1 LKRMP
6 TIWMKLPLWLLAG
19 TIGLAAT
26 LGAATAPNA
35 VPTTTAPVQ
44 KPEKKQAEKA
54 SDDTSA
60 KSDESTAA
68 EPSNS
73 AEADSKAAVTETEA
87 AADTSKSD
95 DAKSAQPKFDPP
107 HFEIYI
113 PSAKKLGESAQQSR
127 TAKLVDAVASLFPKP
142 DPELATTDD
151 DEDESIDPATLLK
164 VGEKLLEWPDT
175 SIRFTTYAQ
184 DRDGRPQWALAT
196 DWPVQDLVERLRSII
211 EDENT
216 GKLFENLKIVA
227 AEDDDDT
234 YRLELPDL
242 TLAHLAATDV
252 GSVIKATPTLKVDPN
267 VFGVEKSTK
276 GNSKKTLVFSR
287 FNLDVDDE
295 TQSNSVLTGLAG
307 FDTIDYELRM
317 YKDGR
322 WRETYMVQ
330 WNALVG
336 VAVKAVFGE
345 TKHEFDCPAEAY
357 ANAVVNLGSVSQTAA
372 DGLAGLQIGTIG
384 ARAGSDMGI
393 TVLPG
398 KGFLPFPDTFYQFR
412 LSSKEGTIKAIRK
425 FIEKDTKKRTKQERR
440 RAWYEDEIDGDVV
453 FWRDPTAD
461 YQRSG
466 ILPVT
471 YRNVIFFEDLPD
483 AAENDE
489 AASED
494 EGSGQGD
501 AETKAEKS
509 TPALLVV
516 SNSSTWHDMAVAN
529 WREQSKKYVT
539 LPSSKSV
546 DWQGLISW
554 KRLYQLAHP
563 YMVLAV
569 GAAGDQPGPP
579 SPAAL
584 DEALADSRV
593 DIKIGVSGFYA
604 RHVGPV
610 PVGFAYNPAVAA
622 VTLGTTAAASS
633 ELAREQIACERL
645 RTLHYHCKLFAKDYD
660 RWPATVAELD
670 GYVDFASHP
679 QLLRIRPKKK
689 GFFKGFV
696 SVFSQR
702 TEDESKTEEDDGWEE
717 EQAIDDSLYV
727 IDWSA
732 DPDEWRLRFRDG
744 EFKNYQTISV
754 NTAGDIERVPLDTT
768 EGGTTEVAAADGK
781 LK

>member
-1 LKRMP
+1 MKRMP
-6 TIWMKLPLWLLAG
+6 TTWKKLPLWLLGGA
-19 TIGLAAT
+19 IGLAAT
-26 LGAATAPNA
+26 LGAATTPNA

-44 KPEKKQAEKA
+44 KPEQEQAKKADDKPAADANEDSNAVKDDGKAEKPTA
-54 SDDTSA
+54 AKETESSVDA
-60 KSDESTAA
+60 EKSD
-68 EPSNS
+68 
-73 AEADSKAAVTETEA
+73 
-87 AADTSKSD
+87 
-95 DAKSAQPKFDPP
+95 SAQTTKPTFDAP
-107 HFEIYI
+107 HFELYI
-113 PSAKKLGESAQQSR
+113 PSAKKLSESAQQSR

-142 DPELATTDD
+142 DPELSVDED
-151 DEDESIDPATLLK
+151 DEDESIDPAALLN
-164 VGEKLLEWPDT
+164 VAEKLLEWPDT

-196 DWPVQDLVERLRSII
+196 DWPVRDLVERVRSII
-211 EDENT
+211 QDENT
-216 GKLFENLKIVA
+216 GKLFENLDIVA
-227 AEDDDDT
+227 AEDDDGV

-242 TLAHLAATDV
+242 TLAYLAATDH
-252 GSVIKATPTLKVDPN
+252 GSVIKATQALKFDPN

-276 GNSKKTLVFSR
+276 GNSKETLVFSR
-287 FNLDVDDE
+287 LNLDVDDD
-295 TQSNSVLTGLAG
+295 TQSNTLLTGLVG

-336 VAVKAVFGE
+336 VAVKALFGE
-345 TKHEFDCPAEAY
+345 TKHKFNCPAEAY
-357 ANAVVNLGSVSQTAA
+357 VNAVVNLGNVSQTAA

-384 ARAGSDMGI
+384 SRAGSDMGI

-398 KGFLPFPDTFYQFR
+398 KGFLPFPDTFFQFR
-412 LSSKEGTIKAIRK
+412 LRNKEGTIKAIRK
-425 FIEKDTKKRTKQERR
+425 YIEEDTKTRTKQERR

-483 AAENDE
+483 ADKNDE
-489 AASED
+489 AANED
-494 EGSGQGD
+494 IGSD
-501 AETKAEKS
+501 DSDEETEAQKS
-509 TPALLVV
+509 TPALMIV

-529 WREQSKKYVT
+529 WRAQSKQFVT

-569 GAAGDQPGPP
+569 GASGDQPGPP
-579 SPAAL
+579 SPEAL
-584 DEALADSRV
+584 DKALADSRV

-610 PVGFAYNPAVAA
+610 PVGMAYNPAVAA
-622 VTLGTTAAASS
+622 VTLGSTAAASS

-645 RTLHYHCKLFAKDYD
+645 RTLQYHCKLFAKDYD

-679 QLLRIRPKKK
+679 ELLRIRPKKT
-689 GFFKGFV
+689 GFLKGFV
-696 SVFSQR
+696 SVFSQKA
-702 TEDESKTEEDDGWEE
+702 EDEAKPEEDDIWEE
-717 EQAIDDSLYV
+717 EEAIDDSLYV

-732 DPDEWRLRFRDG
+732 DPNDWRLRFRDG
-744 EFKNYQTISV
+744 EFKNYKTIAID
-754 NTAGDIERVPLDTT
+754 TEGEIERVPLETNDDG
-768 EGGTTEVAAADGK
+768 EAELAAADGE